1 MAGALGVAAAVVA
14 LGGCGDDEA
23 PIEPLGTEAEATS
36 PSSVETPEFIQSAD
50 ARCAEANAAITA
62 LTAGSADGSLVAL
75 QQAEITQEL
84 LGGLQSLGSPE
95 DPSGDLERY
104 YGALEDEIAALEQQ
118 GEAAVSPSS
127 PEGPLAA
134 AQEEAASA
142 AEDFG
147 FEECG
152 GTAIPVTPGDSGAT
166 AVPPVTTTAP
176 SVPVTPTTTT
186 PAAPI
191 EPAPAPAPVPEP
203 APPSGGTGAGEP
215 GGGTGTPGEE
225 PSGGG
230 SGGISP
236 G

>member
-1 MAGALGVAAAVVA
+1 VATVVLA
-14 LGGCGDDEA
+14 GCGDEEA
-23 PIEPLGTEAEATS
+23 PIEPLGTEAETTS
-36 PSSVETPEFIQSAD
+36 SSSVETPEFIQSAD
-50 ARCAEANAAITA
+50 ARCAEANAAIAA
-62 LTAGSADGSLVAL
+62 LTAGSADGSLVAF

-95 DPSGDLERY
+95 DPSGDLGRY

-152 GTAIPVTPGDSGAT
+152 ETATPVTPGDSDAT

-176 SVPVTPTTTT
+176 SAPATPTTTT

-191 EPAPAPAPVPEP
+191 EPAPAPALVPEPAP